1 MGCAPHCQARRPGSA
16 GSGAQVQAPQ
26 SSSSSLGMGPTVD
39 PPVRQP
45 YAAAGG
51 DAGASALQPGGALSA
66 SAAPAPGAWGAV
78 KPKPLPV
85 PLPAPASASA
95 PGPAALMP
103 ASLAAPG
110 TPTHHAAGALGAHHN
125 HNHTAAAAPTP
136 QQAAP
141 LAASAA
147 VPVPGGGPAGMSTI
161 TSAAAQIGGSYHS
174 EGKAAERVI
183 LPPQV
188 WRRLSARP
196 ACNAS
201 PRARGSTGS
210 KHCGAYC
217 VFAYARTRL
226 TAAIYGRLWAQRA
239 AGCYAAADSRRA
251 RRAAR
256 RCAAASRA
264 TCGCSLAT

>member
-1 MGCAPHCQARRPGSA
+1 MHGHTAEAQVRRMGCAPHCQARRPGSA

-51 DAGASALQPGGALSA
+51 DAGASALQPGGALGA

-110 TPTHHAAGALGAHHN
+110 TPTHHAAGAPA
-125 HNHTAAAAPTP
+125 P

-196 ACNAS
+196 ACNAY
-201 PRARGSTGS
+201 PRA
-210 KHCGAYC
+210 
-217 VFAYARTRL
+217 
-226 TAAIYGRLWAQRA
+226 
-239 AGCYAAADSRRA
+239 
-251 RRAAR
+251 
-256 RCAAASRA
+256 
-264 TCGCSLAT
+264 